1 MPVSPSQHA
10 RPSALRQRGGI
21 LLKLL
26 LGLVILLL
34 IGAALLFKL
43 RPELFA
49 TLQTTPAIPAPSTAQ
64 APVEKPKPIVPP
76 SDSRQLI
83 TAVLRSSE
91 DILGELLA
99 RGDQVY
105 KKPQSELFEGQ
116 VNNPCTA
123 PASAAG
129 TFYCHKNKTLYVD
142 LAQLQQLQTDYPEEG
157 DVAQAYLIMRP
168 VIQHVSAQTP
178 VYARFSM
185 AEQMAGKGKEG
196 DELKLRFNL
205 LRDCMTGIWAG
216 YARQRLN
223 WIESSQISAALTAAH
238 VVTQQRM
245 QQDRLNHWPEPLG
258 HGTSSQREY
267 AFRQGF
273 DTGNPMSCDPM
284 IQP

>member
-1 MPVSPSQHA
+1 MPVSPSLHA
-10 RPSALRQRGGI
+10 RPSVLRQQGGI

-34 IGAALLFKL
+34 IGAALLFWL

-49 TLQTTPAIPAPSTAQ
+49 TLQSGSAIPAPTTAQ

-76 SDSRQLI
+76 RDSRQLI
-83 TAVLRSSE
+83 KAVLRSSE
-91 DILGELLA
+91 DVIGELLA

-105 KKPQSELFEGQ
+105 KKPQSELFEGS
-116 VNNPCTA
+116 VSNPCTT
-123 PASAAG
+123 PVKASG
-129 TFYCHKNKTLYVD
+129 TFYCYKNKTLYID
-142 LAQLQQLQTDYPEEG
+142 LAQLQQLQTDYPKEG
-157 DVAQAYLIMRP
+157 AIAQAYLIMRP
-168 VIQHVSAQTP
+168 MIQHVSAQTP

-185 AEQMAGKGKEG
+185 AEQMAGKGKDG
-196 DELKLRFNL
+196 DELKLRFSL

-216 YARQRLN
+216 YARQRLP
-223 WIESSQISAALTAAH
+223 WLEGSQLSAALTAAH

-245 QQDRLNHWPEPLG
+245 QQNSTSQWPEPLS

-273 DTGNPMSCDPM
+273 ESGDPTSCDPL
-284 IQP
+284 IRP